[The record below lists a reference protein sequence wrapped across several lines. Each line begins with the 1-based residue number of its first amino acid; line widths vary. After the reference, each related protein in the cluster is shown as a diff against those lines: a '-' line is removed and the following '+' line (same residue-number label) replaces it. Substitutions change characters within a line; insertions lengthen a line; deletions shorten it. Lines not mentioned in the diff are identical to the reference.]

1 VALLAERR
9 VPLADIAYRWFLRRR
24 WRECDRLVASGG

>member
-9 VPLADIAYRWFLRRR
+9 VPLVDAAYRWFLQRR
-24 WRECDRLVASGG
+24 WRECEQL

>member
-9 VPLADIAYRWFLRRR
+9 VPVLDPLYRWFLRRR
-24 WRECDRLVASGG
+24 WRLCDRLSV